1 MAKTR
6 TELVHCD
13 NCGEDYAATYRRCP
27 FCNAKPG
34 ARSAGD
40 APAPL
45 YEDTYYD
52 EEPATNRRGGKRLA
66 GGKPPRRGGGDNGQI
81 LRTVLYLLSALVIV
95 AAVWIVGTKLLP
107 KLLPTPQPS
116 SSVEPSVQPSIQPSI
131 QPPSSTEPSPSW
143 EPLPSLDPA
152 VTDDPLGLDSPDLPS
167 VEPDPLVSQ
176 APAGTPTVVSTP
188 APTAAAGSLTL
199 SSTDFTMSPRYPTYQ
214 MEITGVGRSQA
225 TYSIKNEKVATVS
238 STGLITAVGNGTTTL
253 TVTDKNSGSS
263 ATCTVRVSGMSAQA
277 AASSAAPAPSQSGS
291 GSSGATL
298 STTDFTLS
306 QSLGY
311 SAQLTVRGGTAAGWS
326 SSNESVATV
335 SSNGTV
341 TGHDKG
347 TARITCTLDT
357 GETLR
362 AIVRVN

>member
-1 MAKTR
+1 MAKAS
-6 TELVHCD
+6 TELIHCD

-34 ARSAGD
+34 TRSAGE

-52 EEPATNRRGGKRLA
+52 EEPAPRRGGKRLA
-66 GGKPPRRGGGDNGQI
+66 GGKTPRQGGGDGGQI
-81 LRTVLYLLSALVIV
+81 LRTVLYLLSALIIV

-107 KLLPTPQPS
+107 KLIPASQPS
-116 SSVEPSVQPSIQPSI
+116 PSVEPSVQPSVQPT
-131 QPPSSTEPSPSW
+131 PSAEPSPSW

-176 APAGTPTVVSTP
+176 APVVTATP
-188 APTAAAGSLTL
+188 APSAAGGSLTL

-225 TYSIKNEKVATVS
+225 TYSIKNESVATVS

-253 TVTDKNSGSS
+253 TVTDKNSGAS
-263 ATCTVRVSGMSAQA
+263 ATCTVRVSGMSGQA
-277 AASSAAPAPSQSGS
+277 SATPAPSQSS

-306 QSLGY
+306 KALGY
-311 SAQLTVRGGTAAGWS
+311 SAKLTVRGGTAASWS

-335 SSNGTV
+335 SSDGTV

-357 GETLR
+357 GDTLR

>member
-34 ARSAGD
+34 GRASAA
-40 APAPL
+40 APTGV

-52 EEPATNRRGGKRLA
+52 EEPARRRGGKRLA
-66 GGKPPRRGGGDNGQI
+66 GGKPPRQGGDGQI

-95 AAVWIVGTKLLP
+95 AAVWILCTKVMP
-107 KLLPTPQPS
+107 KFLREPQPTPSQEQ
-116 SSVEPSVQPSIQPSI
+116 SVAPSVLPSPSA
-131 QPPSSTEPSPSW
+131 PVAPSPSW
-143 EPLPSLDPA
+143 EPLPVVDPA
-152 VTDDPLGLDSPDLPS
+152 LTDDPLSLDSPDLPS
-167 VEPDPLVSQ
+167 VEPDPVVSQPPVAVTQ
-176 APAGTPTVVSTP
+176 APA
-188 APTAAAGSLTL
+188 TAAAGSLSL

-225 TYSIKNEKVATVS
+225 TYSIANEKVATVS

-253 TVTDKNSGSS
+253 TVTDKSGNS
-263 ATCTVRVSGMSAQA
+263 ATAIVRVSGMSGQTAQ
-277 AASSAAPAPSQSGS
+277 SSAAPSATQ
-291 GSSGATL
+291 SSGGAKATL

-311 SAQLTVRGGTAAGWS
+311 TARLTVQGGTAASWAS
-326 SSNESVATV
+326 SDESVATV

-341 TGHDKG
+341 TGHNKG
-347 TARITCTLDT
+347 TARITCTLDDGT
-357 GETLR
+357 TLR